1 MKGQGKADL
10 LKGLNGNDYL
20 YGDNGKDLLIGGKN
34 ADVLQG
40 GKGNDELKGGNGK
53 DILYGDNGDDQ
64 LTGGT
69 KRDVFV
75 LSRGN
80 DVITDFKVG
89 TDDIGLVYA
98 LDLKL
103 KQKGENLVMRTS
115 DKIVNTTLLNV
126 KKDDFLK
133 NLDTDDYM
141 LLPFVEVNV
150 L

>member
-1 MKGQGKADL
+1 MAVSRKDPTERGKMSDHATQR
-10 LKGLNGNDYL
+10 K
-20 YGDNGKDLLIGGKN
+20 IIN
-34 ADVLQG
+34 ATPQ
-40 GKGNDELKGGNGK
+40 
-53 DILYGDNGDDQ
+53 Q
-64 LTGGT
+64 C
-69 KRDVFV
+69 F
-75 LSRGN
+75 

-103 KQKGENLVMRTS
+103 KQKGDNLLIRTENGKVH
-115 DKIVNTTLLNV
+115 TTLLDV

-133 NLDTDDYM
+133 NLDTDDYT